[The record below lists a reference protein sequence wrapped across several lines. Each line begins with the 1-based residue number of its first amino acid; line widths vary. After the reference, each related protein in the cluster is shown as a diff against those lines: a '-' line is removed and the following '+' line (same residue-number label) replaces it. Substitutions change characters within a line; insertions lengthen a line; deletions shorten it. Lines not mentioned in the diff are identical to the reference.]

1 MWLPVAVG
9 VLCLATACASDSGD
23 AQRNAASGAP
33 ASGAVGFTTNPVDAR
48 MVNKTGSELLLE
60 CKRPEEDHVVADGQ
74 SVEVTGHEGWTSS
87 DSDVWC
93 VVTVRGGTMGEASFD
108 AQIKN
113 PTIGQPEVTIDTD
126 SHDFG
131 EGDTWTSN
139 YNFVHVDVERLADTS
154 NDHKSF
160 VLTFRL

>member
-1 MWLPVAVG
+1 VVVVQRTQGAAGPDLTRG
-9 VLCLATACASDSGD
+9 V
-23 AQRNAASGAP
+23 Q
-33 ASGAVGFTTNPVDAR
+33 GAVGFTTNPVDAR
-48 MVNKTGSELLLE
+48 MVNNTGSELLLE
-60 CKRPEEDHVVADGQ
+60 CNRPKEDHVVA
-74 SVEVTGHEGWTSS
+74 
-87 DSDVWC
+87 
-93 VVTVRGGTMGEASFD
+93 D

-126 SHDFG
+126 SHEFG

-139 YNFVHVDVERLADTS
+139 YNFVHVDVERLVDTS